1 MTHSRVSRGF
11 VRLVARK
18 GRGAALGR
26 GLPYSRCLA
35 PLWKTNSRAREED
48 GERVD
53 AGEEDLLGKL
63 RRLEHRRVDLPR
75 CPLDPSL
82 PRRSAPPSPPA
93 LIRSLSLT
101 SSARKRER
109 WAPEGEACREDSG
122 GSAREGMRREGRGRE
137 ESGRE
142 VREKER
148 EEVASDFEGLLVKC

>member
-63 RRLEHRRVDLPR
+63 RRLEHRRVDLPPLPCRSIVATSIRTSVTPRVDPHLR
-75 CPLDPSL
+75 C
-82 PRRSAPPSPPA
+82 
-93 LIRSLSLT
+93 LT
-101 SSARKRER
+101 SS
-109 WAPEGEACREDSG
+109 
-122 GSAREGMRREGRGRE
+122 RRR
-137 ESGRE
+137 
-142 VREKER
+142 
-148 EEVASDFEGLLVKC
+148 